1 MRIGMTL
8 IAAGLA
14 SAITPAVADTWD
26 GAYGGTIVS
35 TYADGRVVDVFVNA
49 DHSYSITKA
58 DGTPILKG
66 TWADA
71 NGQSCFSQT
80 DPPAPN
86 GKPVCFPV
94 KEYHVGD
101 TLSGADPSGSFTSV
115 IKAGR

>member
-1 MRIGMTL
+1 MRIGMMM
-8 IAAGLA
+8 IAAGLV
-14 SAITPAVADTWD
+14 SAATPAVADTWS

-35 TYADGRVVDVFVNA
+35 TYTDGRVVDVFVNA
-49 DHSYSITKA
+49 DHSYSIAKA

-71 NGQSCFSQT
+71 NGQSCFT
-80 DPPAPN
+80 PAPS

-94 KEYHVGD
+94 KEYKVGD
-101 TLSGADPSGSFTSV
+101 TISGSDPSGSFTGV